1 VVRVPV
7 AVGTEVDRVSF
18 PVERG
23 KVREFARA
31 THDDSARWV
40 DEDAARAEG
49 HAAIPAPLTFVV
61 VAGHH
66 RDQRAAMEALGVD
79 IARIV
84 VGEVAWTYHRPALVG
99 DVLEGRRVVTSVRT
113 REGRQGGAMTMID
126 LETVWRDAAGEP
138 VVTQRET
145 LIERGPS

>member
-7 AVGTEVDRVSF
+7 EIGTEIDRVTF

-23 KVREFARA
+23 KIREFAVA
-31 THDDSARWV
+31 THDESPRWV
-40 DEDAARAEG
+40 DEEAARAEG
-49 HAAIPAPLTFVV
+49 LDAIPAPLTFVA

-66 RDQRAAMEALGVD
+66 RDQRAAMKALGVD

-84 VGEVAWTYHRPALVG
+84 VGEVAWTYHRPALAG
-99 DVLEGRRVVTSVRT
+99 DVLEGRRLVTGVRI
-113 REGRQGGAMTMID
+113 REGKSGGTMTMID

-138 VVTQRET
+138 VVTQAET
-145 LIERGPS
+145 LIERAAA

>member
-7 AVGTEVDRVSF
+7 KVGTEVDRVSF

-31 THDDSARWV
+31 THDEAPRWV
-40 DEDAARAEG
+40 EEEAASAEG
-49 HAAIPAPLTFVV
+49 FDAIPAPLTFVV

-66 RDQRAAMEALGVD
+66 RDQCAAMAVLGVD
-79 IARIV
+79 ISRIV
-84 VGEVAWTYHRPALVG
+84 VGEVAWTYHRPVLVG
-99 DVLEGRRVVTSVRT
+99 DLLEGRRTVVGVRT
-113 REGRQGGAMTMID
+113 REGRSGGTMTMID

-138 VVTQRET
+138 VVTQAET
-145 LIERGPS
+145 LIERGPA